1 MNDALHLIA
10 PPGYGPVVPF
20 DKHSHGRLGLL
31 PERRYAWCARLN
43 SVYINAIEFSRIATE
58 YPIAFVREQSSR
70 EFIPVAILGL
80 RDRENLFVD
89 GDGRWRWPAYVPA
102 YCRRHP
108 FCVAQVADGVAPKS
122 NKLICV
128 QADQLS
134 PDGAALFD
142 SDAKATPAWTA
153 IQRLIESMESA
164 RQATR
169 VLCKRLEALDLL
181 VPFDAVASAPGRTT
195 LHLQGMYRVDEQKL
209 AALPMRNLK
218 TLLTKGE
225 LRAVYA
231 HLISLENFA
240 RLLDLGGARD
250 GR

>member
-1 MNDALHLIA
+1 MNDTLQLIA

-43 SVYINAIEFSRIATE
+43 NVFINIVEFARAATE
-58 YPIAFVREQSSR
+58 YPIAFVREQSSH
-70 EFIPVAILGL
+70 EFVPVAILGL

-89 GDGRWRWPAYVPA
+89 ADGGWRWPAYVPA

-108 FCVAQVADGVAPKS
+108 FCVAQVTDGAEPKS
-122 NKLICV
+122 RKLICV
-128 QADQLS
+128 QPDQLS
-134 PDGAALFD
+134 PDGAPLFD
-142 SDAKATPAWTA
+142 ARSSPTTEWDAV
-153 IQRLIESMESA
+153 QRLIETMESA

-169 VLCKRLEALDLL
+169 VLCKRLEALELL
-181 VPFDAVASAPGRTT
+181 VPFDAVASAPGRQT

-209 AALPMRNLK
+209 ATLPMRNLK
-218 TLLTKGE
+218 TLLNKGE